1 MLPVSRGGDVSMGGR
16 RKLPGFLSLVALV
29 FQNTALVLLMKH
41 SYRKTAH
48 QYSAASVV
56 VVAEAIKF
64 LACFLT
70 LTCTRGKKYAL
81 DHLFGI
87 RKELNLA
94 LPCVLYVLQN
104 NLLFDAVRSL
114 PTTVYVVCSQG
125 KTLTSA
131 FFSSHILKR
140 VISRKQWLALFLL
153 ASGMIMVQMPENQ
166 TIVPSAHSS
175 SNIIRGLCSVTLA
188 CVTSGFSGVYLEKL
202 YKEVKSNSMVA
213 RNMQL
218 SVLSLPVSLLFALIN
233 DNGMYRFAGFF
244 YGFDRTVVLVVL
256 FQAFGGILMAAV
268 MRFASTLTKCF
279 AVSISICVASM
290 ISTMQGQ
297 EVLSYNLTVG
307 VMLVNA
313 ATMMYAL

>member
-1 MLPVSRGGDVSMGGR
+1 MRR
-16 RKLPGFLSLVALV
+16 IRKLPGFLSLIALV
-29 FQNTALVLLMKH
+29 FQNTALVLVMKH
-41 SYRKTAH
+41 SYRKAAH

-64 LACFLT
+64 LACFFT
-70 LTCTRGKKYAL
+70 LTCSRGIKNAL
-81 DHLFGI
+81 DHLFEV

-94 LPCVLYVLQN
+94 LPSILYVLQN
-104 NLLFDAVRSL
+104 NLLFDAVKSL

-131 FFSSHILKR
+131 FFSFHILKR
-140 VISRKQWLALFLL
+140 VISRKQWFALFLL
-153 ASGMIMVQMPENQ
+153 VNGMIMVQMSAKQ
-166 TIVPSAHSS
+166 TVVPSAHSS
-175 SNIIRGLCSVTLA
+175 FNIFRGLCSVTLA
-188 CVTSGFSGVYLEKL
+188 CVTSGFAGVYLEKL

-218 SVLSLPVSLLFALIN
+218 SVLSLPVSFLFALMN
-233 DNGMYRFAGFF
+233 DNEMYRSAGFF

-268 MRFASTLTKCF
+268 MRYASTLTKCF
-279 AVSISICVASM
+279 AVSISVCVASM

-297 EVLSYNLTVG
+297 EVLSYNLTLG
-307 VMLVNA
+307 VLLVNV
-313 ATMMYAL
+313 ATIMYAL